1 MSLDKNFKD
10 WQAFS
15 RIVEVMS
22 FIDRLPDLSP
32 AEVRSTAEKLCEL
45 PADPQHTMSLEEVI
59 FWAGV
64 ATGMDVCRNADQELM
79 DEATADK
86 FNVYASL
93 FAYSTRNAVVDLAL
107 QQLEPSNQ

>member
-1 MSLDKNFKD
+1 MSPDKNVRD

-22 FIDRLPDLSP
+22 FIDRIPELS
-32 AEVRSTAEKLCEL
+32 EQEIRSTAEKLCEL
-45 PADPQHTMSLEEVI
+45 PADPQHSMSLEEVI

-64 ATGMDVCRNADQELM
+64 ATGMDVCRSTDQELL

-107 QQLEPSNQ
+107 QQLELTNP

>member
-1 MSLDKNFKD
+1 MATDKNFKD

-22 FIDRLPDLSP
+22 FIDRISELSLD
-32 AEVRSTAEKLCEL
+32 EIRSTAEKLCEL
-45 PADPQHTMSLEEVI
+45 PADPQHTMSLEEVV

-64 ATGMDVCRNADQELM
+64 STGMDVCRNTEEELM

-107 QQLEPSNQ
+107 QQLEPTNP

>member
-1 MSLDKNFKD
+1 MCLEKNFRD

-15 RIVEVMS
+15 RIIEIMS
-22 FIDRLPDLSP
+22 FIDRIGELSP
-32 AEVRSTAEKLCEL
+32 DEIRSTAEKLCEL
-45 PADPQHTMSLEEVI
+45 PADAQHTMSMEEVV

-64 ATGMDVCRNADQELM
+64 ATGMDVCRNADEELI
-79 DEATADK
+79 DDATADK

-107 QQLEPSNQ
+107 QQLEPTKP

>member
-1 MSLDKNFKD
+1 MPLDKNIRD

-22 FIDRLPDLSP
+22 FIDRVPELSP
-32 AEVRSTAEKLCEL
+32 EEIRSAAEKLCEL
-45 PADPQHTMSLEEVI
+45 PADPQHTMSMEEVI

-64 ATGMDVCRNADQELM
+64 ATGMDVCRTTDQELM

-107 QQLEPSNQ
+107 QQLEVANL